1 VSGNVPN
8 QDAEVSLLESLSYF
22 VVQLLPT
29 VLVLGLAWT
38 VIRAV
43 GVSVIWREDE

>member
-1 VSGNVPN
+1 
-8 QDAEVSLLESLSYF
+8 LLESLSYF
-22 VVQLLPT
+22 IVQLFPT

-43 GVSVIWREDE
+43 GVRVTWREDEK